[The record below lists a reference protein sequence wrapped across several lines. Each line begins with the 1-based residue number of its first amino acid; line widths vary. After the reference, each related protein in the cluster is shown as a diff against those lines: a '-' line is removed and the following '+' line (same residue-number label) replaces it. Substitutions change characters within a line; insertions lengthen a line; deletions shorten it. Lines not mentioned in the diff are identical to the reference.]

1 MRWVAEVRLQATTSR
16 SERLPWAVVEEE
28 AELVGDWP
36 RDGASRPRSAEGE
49 GGVLT
54 APNFKEQH
62 FLPIETRER
71 VLKDNSE
78 TKK

>member
-49 GGVLT
+49 GGVPT
-54 APNFKEQH
+54 ATRFKRQYFPPTE
-62 FLPIETRER
+62 
-71 VLKDNSE
+71 NSDDF
-78 TKK
+78 

>member
-49 GGVLT
+49 GGVPT
-54 APNFKEQH
+54 APRFKRQVIPPTEIA
-62 FLPIETRER
+62 FSSTFAAPTP
-71 VLKDNSE
+71 
-78 TKK
+78 T

>member
-36 RDGASRPRSAEGE
+36 RDGASRPSSAEGE
-49 GGVLT
+49 EGATT
-54 APNFKEQH
+54 APNFRRQD
-62 FLPIETRER
+62 FLPIESG
-71 VLKDNSE
+71 V
-78 TKK
+78 

>member
-36 RDGASRPRSAEGE
+36 RDGASRPSSAEGE

-54 APNFKEQH
+54 APRFQYWAI
-62 FLPIETRER
+62 LPLE
-71 VLKDNSE
+71 NG
-78 TKK
+78 